1 MAFKKGDMKSRKA
14 KKPHKKKSKVHQ
26 ASSKFSVIAAQM
38 AVPSM
43 LPTSICTDQMFR
55 VTNEKE
61 VHHGYQWHDGFN
73 KDTQPFAWWGSCCPG
88 GLYFTNIHNLWAF
101 LGADDARWV
110 RLVQVPEGEKRFVMD
125 PDRSF
130 QRPTKWRAHCVI
142 AEPRMDLLEG
152 STWELLDK
160 HGLFNKKPDYECL
173 GLIFKQFQGRGKN
186 ENRDIYV
193 SVLFYCLK
201 RFGEVQTFYNLP
213 RVPYHCGLFIT
224 LLELSWKEGMP
235 VVENALKRMPHRF
248 FSEYNTVLR
257 YLTEVNKV
265 FGIPFLEIRSQTK
278 RFVKENEYR
287 MPKGLGF
294 FQCLYKDIRSALSAN
309 SLESLIQ
316 VLHNI

>member
-26 ASSKFSVIAAQM
+26 ARGKVSPIAAQM

-61 VHHGYQWHDGFN
+61 VHRGYQWHDGFN
-73 KDTQPFAWWGSCCPG
+73 KDTQPFDWYRSCCPG

-101 LGADDARWV
+101 LGADEARWV
-110 RLVQVPEGEKRFVMD
+110 RLVQVPEGEKRFVKD

-130 QRPTKWRAHCVI
+130 DRPVKWRAHCVI
-142 AEPRMDLLEG
+142 AETRMDLLEG
-152 STWELLDK
+152 STWELLEK
-160 HGLFNKKPDYECL
+160 HGLFYKRPDQECL
-173 GLIFKQFQGRGKN
+173 ELIFKRFRYL
-186 ENRDIYV
+186 ENRDTSV
-193 SVLFYCLK
+193 SVLYYCLK

-213 RVPYHCGLFIT
+213 RGHTHCGLFIT
-224 LLELSWKEGMP
+224 LLELSWKEGMS
-235 VVENALKRMPHRF
+235 VVENALNRMPHRF

-294 FQCLYKDIRSALSAN
+294 FQCLYKDIRAALSAN
-309 SLESLIQ
+309 SLESLVQ